1 MSISIDIDAPVDQV
15 WPYLVDWDNLGRWMK
30 EGSSF
35 KVTSGHREGVGVEAE
50 AEIKIAGVKTRDKI
64 RVSRW
69 EAPHILQIDHIGWV
83 KGTGLMQCFELNGG
97 THLFWREILIP
108 PLGVVGA
115 IGIRFF
121 RGLMRRTFE
130 RDLKL
135 LKALVE
141 SERT

>member
-35 KVTSGHREGVGVEAE
+35 KVTSAHREGVGVEAE
-50 AEIKIAGVKTRDKI
+50 AEIKIAGVKTKDKI

-69 EAPHILQIDHIGWV
+69 EAPHVLQIDHLGWV
-83 KGTGLMQCFELNGG
+83 KGTGLMRCYEQNGG

-108 PLGVVGA
+108 PLGLIGA
-115 IGIRFF
+115 IGIRLFS
-121 RGLMRRTFE
+121 RLMRRTFE
-130 RDLKL
+130 RDLRL
-135 LKALVE
+135 LKKLVE
-141 SERT
+141 SEIG